1 MSSPA
6 DSPDPQLIDTL
17 QRRAALTA
25 NQRVAIAAHQRFG
38 DRLGAGGAVEL
49 GGGLVGFRHKP
60 IMPIW
65 AAACNSAFQM
75 QNCKCTAYFSAATI
89 ESTWI
94 VLLFASSV
102 PVTVTFL
109 AANFSGVFWS
119 LSV

>member
-1 MSSPA
+1 M
-6 DSPDPQLIDTL
+6 
-17 QRRAALTA
+17 
-25 NQRVAIAAHQRFG
+25 AISAHQRFG

-49 GGGLVGFRHKP
+49 GGGLVGFRHTP

-65 AAACNSAFQM
+65 AAACNSAYQT
-75 QNCKCTAYFSAATI
+75 QNCKCPPYFAATI
-89 ESTWI
+89 ESTCI

-119 LSV
+119 LNA